1 MLVNFDADRMLPHLP
16 LIKLL
21 WSRGAQTHKA
31 VVFSNGSWAFA
42 WRCKSLHFRH
52 QVQTLFYVA
61 EVASLGRHFLIRIR
75 ILFPFIFISTPS
87 LQTRS
92 FGGKFNLTLN

>member
-1 MLVNFDADRMLPHLP
+1 MNSDSDRMLPHLP

-21 WSRGAQTHKA
+21 RSRGAQTHEA
-31 VVFSNGSWAFA
+31 VVFGNGSRAFP
-42 WRCKSLHFRH
+42 WRCEALHLRH
-52 QVQTLFYVA
+52 QIQALFYVA
-61 EVASLGRHFLIRIR
+61 EVASLGRYLLIRIR
-75 ILFPFIFISTPS
+75 ILFPFIFVCTPS